1 MPINKT
7 HCVSIKTCYSF
18 SRLTISLDIVAR
30 RTGHVNLSFPFLALL
45 CLSMANPAEQY
56 QVELGKIFDHFLD
69 LMRTSSARVDIES
82 QRFQGYCQ
90 VKLTLWKCGSCPNP
104 LFTTFFTVHESCD
117 LGHLTQYLDLI
128 QNKWRLYSNAEDSD

>member
-1 MPINKT
+1 MR
-7 HCVSIKTCYSF
+7 S
-18 SRLTISLDIVAR
+18 
-30 RTGHVNLSFPFLALL
+30 TGRVIFFLFLAVL

-56 QVELGKIFDHFLD
+56 QVEISEIFDNFLD

-90 VKLTLWKCGSCPNP
+90 VKLSLWQCGSCPHP
-104 LFTTFFTVHESCD
+104 LFSTFFTVRESCD
-117 LGHLTQYLDLI
+117 LAHLAQYLDLI